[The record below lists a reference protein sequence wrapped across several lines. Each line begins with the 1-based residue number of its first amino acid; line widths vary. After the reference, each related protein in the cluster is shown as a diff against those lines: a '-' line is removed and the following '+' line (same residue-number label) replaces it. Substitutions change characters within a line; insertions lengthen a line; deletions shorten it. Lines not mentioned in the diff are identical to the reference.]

1 MKNLY
6 FRERLSDLQF
16 VFLYKYQTVLNV
28 TMLYSFNES
37 SIFARGK
44 NNLLFL
50 PFEQALYQH
59 EPAVVAKLLSHQLP

>member
-1 MKNLY
+1 
-6 FRERLSDLQF
+6 
-16 VFLYKYQTVLNV
+16 
-28 TMLYSFNES
+28 MLYSFNES

-59 EPAVVAKLLSHQLP
+59 EPAVVAKLLSHQLPQIQRKKKRLVLAIGSPSALFK